1 MGSFSSSLMKG
12 WRPMS
17 YSSVNAVLSWLRVAA
32 VGMVMV
38 SVAPG
43 AAECQSL
50 APPGGFEARAPLDR
64 SMPPVPGDAVSSPY
78 ELSSDPDRISA
89 PPKEETAIRLEDQ
102 SMMWGTDSPWP
113 AQPPAMQGRVV
124 DSRDSASQANSTG
137 QISLMS
143 GVGQLKF
150 SGAISLLAVASDQR
164 TFVPWNPFFVLPPS
178 PFGLDTNSFEMHGR
192 QSNLQFLYEGPG
204 VGAMQLGGLAKLY
217 FTNSSLSSDTYG
229 LMPVVAFGELRNE
242 RWRFSVGLQP
252 DLFAPRDPTVIPI
265 TLLGGAGNAG
275 TFRGQLRVERFF
287 VLSERL
293 QWTWQG
299 ALSDPISTVLIDST
313 RRTTEAN
320 GWPNIE
326 TRLALGL
333 GEKLARVGG
342 RSERMLELGVAGL
355 VGQLRN
361 SQNIFDLDDIDPN
374 IPIRSVIDVGGMSV
388 DGRWNITDRL
398 GVVAEGYFGQG
409 IGNYAATIF
418 QTFHPHNYQ
427 AIRGRGG
434 FLEAFYYLNDQVH
447 VHAGYGVE
455 GPIRRDLASDQGI
468 ARNSA
473 YFVSLFWDLHRSVQT
488 SVQVDYRQTDLVA
501 LADNDAVVLYHQW
514 LVRF

>member
-1 MGSFSSSLMKG
+1 LIPDLAEGE
-12 WRPMS
+12 
-17 YSSVNAVLSWLRVAA
+17 AA
-32 VGMVMV
+32 V
-38 SVAPG
+38 A
-43 AAECQSL
+43 
-50 APPGGFEARAPLDR
+50 
-64 SMPPVPGDAVSSPY
+64 
-78 ELSSDPDRISA
+78 
-89 PPKEETAIRLEDQ
+89 LEDQ
-102 SMMWGTDSPWP
+102 SMTWGTIAPQGMEAAEGQARVIDLSTRSAQDAP
-113 AQPPAMQGRVV
+113 AGRMEL
-124 DSRDSASQANSTG
+124 Q
-137 QISLMS
+137 S
-143 GVGQLKF
+143 GMGQLKF
-150 SGAISLLAVASDQR
+150 SGAVSLLAVAADQR

-178 PFGLDTNSFEMHGR
+178 AVGLDTNTFEMHGR
-192 QSNLQFLYEGPG
+192 QSNLQLLYEGPKIG
-204 VGAMQLGGLAKLY
+204 SMQLGGLAKFY

-242 RWRFSVGLQP
+242 QWRLSVGLQP
-252 DLFAPRDPTVIPI
+252 DLFAPRDPAVIPI

-287 VLSERL
+287 VPSDAL

-299 ALSDPISTVLIDST
+299 AISDPISTVLIDAT

-333 GEKLARVGG
+333 GEKLVRVGG

-361 SQNIFDLDDIDPN
+361 SQHFFDLDEIDPT

-388 DGRWNITDRL
+388 DGRWNVTDRL
-398 GVVAEGYFGQG
+398 GLVAEGYFGQG

-418 QTFHPHNYQ
+418 QTFHPYDYQ

-434 FLEAFYYLNDQVH
+434 FLEAFYYLNEQIH
-447 VHAGYGVE
+447 VHGGYGVE
-455 GPIRRDLASDQGI
+455 GPIARDLASDQGI
-468 ARNSA
+468 ARNSV
-473 YFVSLFWDLHRSVQT
+473 YFASVFWDLHRSLQT
-488 SVQVDYRQTDLVA
+488 SLQVDYRQTDFVA
-501 LADNDAVVLYHQW
+501 LTDNDAVVLYHQW

>member
-1 MGSFSSSLMKG
+1 MSRFTSQAFPSSIPIVFLGASLVLLTPVGLMGQQALPVSSSATEL
-12 WRPMS
+12 
-17 YSSVNAVLSWLRVAA
+17 VLSPPSSPATQSATAQAFSPPSGSDWIQPQPNPQEILPQE
-32 VGMVMV
+32 GNPGDWGK
-38 SVAPG
+38 PG
-43 AAECQSL
+43 ASWQID
-50 APPGGFEARAPLDR
+50 PPG
-64 SMPPVPGDAVSSPY
+64 MYPPVDAS
-78 ELSSDPDRISA
+78 
-89 PPKEETAIRLEDQ
+89 
-102 SMMWGTDSPWP
+102 GTDAKQASP
-113 AQPPAMQGRVV
+113 
-124 DSRDSASQANSTG
+124 TG
-137 QISLMS
+137 QMSLMS
-143 GVGQLKF
+143 GMGQLKF
-150 SGAISLLAVASDQR
+150 SGAISLLAVASDER

-178 PFGLDTNSFEMHGR
+178 AFGLDTNTFELHGR
-192 QSNLQFLYEGPG
+192 QSNLQFLYEGPN
-204 VGAMQLGGLAKLY
+204 VGSMQLGGLARFY

-229 LMPVVAFGELRNE
+229 LMPVLAFGELRNE

-252 DLFAPRDPTVIPI
+252 DLFAPRDPAVIPI

-275 TFRGQLRVERFF
+275 TFRGQLRVERYF
-287 VLSERL
+287 VFSEEL

-299 ALSDPISTVLIDST
+299 AISDPISTVLIDAT

-333 GEKLARVGG
+333 GEKLARAGG

-361 SQNIFDLDDIDPN
+361 SQNFFDLDEIDPN
-374 IPIRSVIDVGGMSV
+374 IPIRSIIDVGGMSV
-388 DGRWNITDRL
+388 DGRWNVTDRL

-418 QTFHPHNYQ
+418 QTFHPHNFQ

-434 FLEAFYYLNDQVH
+434 FLEAFYYLNDQIH
-447 VHAGYGVE
+447 VHGGYGVE
-455 GPIRRDLASDQGI
+455 GAIRRDLANDQGI

-488 SVQVDYRQTDLVA
+488 SFQVDYRQTDLVA
-501 LADNDAVVLYHQW
+501 FADNDAVVLYHQW